1 MATKDKAALL
11 IERVNLRSLAI
22 SLLIVAVGF
31 LLIYCS
37 EDGEWWKDHDV
48 IQGTLREVG
57 KLLLATG
64 ILVTAWDLYGKRAFL
79 DEILAK
85 AQIASEIRNAGLLK
99 ITDTFHSDIDWG
111 SYFQTVRHLDIF
123 LAYGRTWRNTHIQQ
137 LQSVAARRGSRIRI
151 VLPDPNDGETVAE
164 LSRRFNKTPA
174 YINDAIRETEQF
186 FKDLRR
192 NAHTNDPQAAEI
204 EIWFLSAGPQYSS
217 YRFDDLAI
225 LALYNHSK
233 DRDPVPTFICARGG
247 TLYDF
252 VRREFRS
259 MTEGGLAKAFSI
271 DQNHINGEQ

>member
-22 SLLIVAVGF
+22 SLLIVALGF
-31 LLIYCS
+31 LLIYFS

-48 IQGTLREVG
+48 FQGTVREVG

-64 ILVTAWDLYGKRAFL
+64 ILATAWDLYGKRAFL

-85 AQIASEIRNAGLLK
+85 AQIASEIRNAGIIK
-99 ITDTFHSDIDWG
+99 ITDTFHSDIDWRT
-111 SYFQTVRHLDIF
+111 YFRTVRHLDIF
-123 LAYGRTWRNTHIQQ
+123 LAYGRTWRNTHIQE
-137 LQSVAARRGSRIRI
+137 LQGVAARRGSRIRI
-151 VLPDPNDGETVAE
+151 VLPDPEDQETVAE
-164 LSRRFNKTPA
+164 LSRRFNKAPA
-174 YINDAIRETEQF
+174 YIVDAIRETEEF

-192 NAHTNDPQAAEI
+192 NAYAKDPQAADI
-204 EIWFLSAGPQYSS
+204 EIWLLPAGPQYSS

-233 DRDPVPTFICARGG
+233 GRDPVPTFICARGG

-252 VRREFRS
+252 VRRDFRS
-259 MTEGGLAKAFSI
+259 MTEGGLAKAVSI
-271 DQNHINGEQ
+271 DQNHIDGEQ